1 MHVLPEIKIESEVS
15 HLTEHP
21 FSNEELALLFEV
33 ANQSLKN
40 PLFFTKMVKHLE
52 IPRAEVHKVWSKSLS
67 YMNK

>member
-1 MHVLPEIKIESEVS
+1 MHVLPKIDIEPQVS
-15 HLTEHP
+15 HITEHP
-21 FSNEELALLFEV
+21 FSSEELALLFEV

-52 IPRAEVHKVWSKSLS
+52 VPRADLHKVWSKSLA